1 MNSRADWTPS
11 PSKSPP
17 DKYASFDKAAAF
29 QRLIEVGI
37 NYEVIV
43 VRGTLGLFQKRKTA
57 GHMIL
62 ELWKHPIVNNY
73 RPGKRLSR
81 N

>member
-17 DKYASFDKAAAF
+17 EKYGSFDKAAAF

-43 VRGTLGLFQKRKTA
+43 VKGTLGLFQK
-57 GHMIL
+57 
-62 ELWKHPIVNNY
+62 
-73 RPGKRLSR
+73 
-81 N
+81 